1 MINAF
6 VLGAFTFVRAF
17 ITAIK
22 SDFCVIHRQLFEMKI
37 KLRNYIFIVVLV
49 IINSLI
55 IWPVLGQER
64 ILNTDIHISIVS
76 LKEQYVIDSILRS
89 TLPVRIMQSL
99 DVNIRLAQNIALRD
113 SNFTKFVVDTDFN
126 VINRCEIFSVSKANI
141 GDVKVEGL
149 NTAEDLYKLEMFNF
163 AENITTIGIVDVKS
177 LIVVRVNH
185 FRNFQTEVPDRLKRL
200 AIEIALESS
209 LVSSALGYTPETKDA
224 VMANTKTSLSKTKCE
239 RSRHLCVAPT
249 FIKNSKA
256 LWVIV
261 DLTDL
266 RVVGIEWTNL
276 GEHDTQEIVFST
288 ERALQNKTIY
298 ECYCQKL
305 NHYTDSLWSFDYNIT
320 STDGLKISN
329 ATYKN
334 QKIIESAKLVDWK
347 VSYSP
352 TKGFG
357 YSDAVGCPFYSGA
370 VVVAVQPP
378 KFEPILVGEKNVGV
392 CIYQEFQSAGWP
404 GPCNYNYAQKFEF
417 YNDGSFRVAG
427 ASLGRGC
434 GTDGT
439 YRPVY
444 RIHLSGDTNN
454 FASFSSSSQWEY
466 WTNERYAK
474 QSETD
479 ELFQNR
485 FLYRID
491 MGKAKGYYVEPCI
504 GQFGDGGRGDNAWI
518 YITKY
523 HDKIDEGST
532 DLPTIS
538 SCCNI
543 DFQQGPEK
551 FINKIPEKISES
563 SLVIWYVPQILND
576 NRPGKEYC
584 WAEYISLH
592 GVKQTRVYPCWNGPK
607 FVPINIIK

>member
-1 MINAF
+1 M
-6 VLGAFTFVRAF
+6 
-17 ITAIK
+17 
-22 SDFCVIHRQLFEMKI
+22 SSQE
-37 KLRNYIFIVVLV
+37 VVL
-49 IINSLI
+49 
-55 IWPVLGQER
+55 
-64 ILNTDIHISIVS
+64 NTENEITKIA
-76 LKEQYVIDSILRS
+76 LKEQLVIDSILRS
-89 TLPVRIMQSL
+89 RLPIRIIQSSDL
-99 DVNIRLAQNIALRD
+99 NIRIAQNIVFRD
-113 SNFTKFVVDTDFN
+113 TGFTKFVVDTKFN
-126 VINRCEIFSVSKANI
+126 VLNRCEIFSITKANK
-141 GDVKVEGL
+141 GDIRVEGL
-149 NTAEDLYKLEMFNF
+149 NSTEYLYKIEMFNF
-163 AENITTIGIVDVKS
+163 AENITTVGIVDIQS
-177 LIVVRVNH
+177 QIVVSVNH
-185 FRNFQTEVPDRLKRL
+185 FRNFQTEIPERLKRL
-200 AIEIALESS
+200 AVEIALESS

-249 FIKNSKA
+249 FIKNNKA

-276 GEHDTQEIVFST
+276 GEHGTQEVVLST
-288 ERALQNKTIY
+288 ERALQNKTIH
-298 ECYCQKL
+298 ECYCQKI

-378 KFEPILVGEKNVGV
+378 KFEPIVVGKNNVGV
-392 CIYQEFQSAGWP
+392 SIYQEFQSAGWP

-434 GTDGT
+434 GSDGT

-454 FASFSSSSQWEY
+454 FASFNTSNQWEDWKSEGY
-466 WTNERYAK
+466 EK
-474 QSETD
+474 QD
-479 ELFQNR
+479 EIDNLYKNQ
-485 FLYRID
+485 FLYRVMNAQSD
-491 MGKAKGYYVEPCI
+491 GYYIEPCI
-504 GQFGDGGRGDNAWI
+504 GQFSDGGRGDNAWI
-518 YITKY
+518 YVTKY
-523 HDKIDEGST
+523 HDQIDEGST

-538 SCCNI
+538 SCCNT

-551 FINKIPEKISES
+551 FINEIPENISES
-563 SLVIWYVPQILND
+563 SFVLWYVPQILND

>member
-1 MINAF
+1 
-6 VLGAFTFVRAF
+6 
-17 ITAIK
+17 
-22 SDFCVIHRQLFEMKI
+22 MKI
-37 KLRNYIFIVVLV
+37 HKVIYLFFLVKIVFIQTMSSQEVVL
-49 IINSLI
+49 
-55 IWPVLGQER
+55 
-64 ILNTDIHISIVS
+64 NTENEITKIA
-76 LKEQYVIDSILRS
+76 LKEQLVIDSILRS
-89 TLPVRIMQSL
+89 RLPIRIIQSSDL
-99 DVNIRLAQNIALRD
+99 NIRIAQNIVFRD
-113 SNFTKFVVDTDFN
+113 TGFTKFVVDTKFN
-126 VINRCEIFSVSKANI
+126 VLNRCEIFSITKANK
-141 GDVKVEGL
+141 GDIRVEGL
-149 NTAEDLYKLEMFNF
+149 NSTEYLYKIEMFNF
-163 AENITTIGIVDVKS
+163 AENITTVGIVDIQS
-177 LIVVRVNH
+177 QIVVSVNH
-185 FRNFQTEVPDRLKRL
+185 FRNFQTEIPERLKRL
-200 AIEIALESS
+200 AVEIALESS

-249 FIKNSKA
+249 FIKNNKA

-276 GEHDTQEIVFST
+276 GEHGTQEVVLST
-288 ERALQNKTIY
+288 ERALQNKTIH
-298 ECYCQKL
+298 ECYCQKI

-378 KFEPILVGEKNVGV
+378 KFEPIVVGKNNVGV
-392 CIYQEFQSAGWP
+392 SIYQEFQSAGWP

-434 GTDGT
+434 GSDGT

-454 FASFSSSSQWEY
+454 FASFNTSNQWEDWKSEGY
-466 WTNERYAK
+466 EK
-474 QSETD
+474 QD
-479 ELFQNR
+479 EIDNLYKNQ
-485 FLYRID
+485 FLYRVMNAQSD
-491 MGKAKGYYVEPCI
+491 GYYIEPCI
-504 GQFGDGGRGDNAWI
+504 GQFSDGGRGDNAWI
-518 YITKY
+518 YVTKY
-523 HDKIDEGST
+523 HDQIDEGST

-538 SCCNI
+538 SCCNT

-551 FINKIPEKISES
+551 FINEIPENISES
-563 SLVIWYVPQILND
+563 SFVLWYVPQILND